1 MKRFVLALPITAA
14 LIGTVNT
21 PVLARTQESR
31 ADLMKRA
38 SALSDAKDY
47 TGAEALYNKAIALDP
62 KDAMGWLMRGF
73 VRSQSDNLDGAIADD
88 TSGLVALSL
97 AEGAAHLQAIGFT
110 NRADAW
116 RRKNE
121 PLRALVDAIAACKV
135 EEGFAAAWSVRA
147 DAQYLLGNLE
157 QANIC
162 LEKALALDKNRT
174 RTYTEEGA
182 RKNAQTHRKTDDK
195 IDTDPIFKAAFDAAA
210 AGEDEKAMTG
220 YTEVIEVSPLT
231 PAAWGNRGNL
241 HFKAKRYEAAI
252 ADYSTAI
259 TAAGVI
265 KLVDTQAMNLA
276 NRANTYTR
284 LGRLAEA
291 VNDLELSVKVKP
303 DYTRAVD
310 MLKKAKA
317 KLDAQP
323 AEALAPL
330 ERAQKYYAEA
340 EKAGLFEA
348 AMPRNAARK
357 LLDELI
363 AAEPKNAAA
372 LVLRG
377 KLENLGMIGVVKE
390 AREFFDRALA
400 ADPNNADAL
409 YEHAQAL
416 TSSFTATDADRAQAL
431 KELKQ
436 AVARGR
442 TDATARVKLADAL
455 SGAQDYAGAGE
466 QLDLVVQSDPQ
477 NTDYL
482 IKRAQLRYLQ
492 KDWRRSIEDRS
503 KVVALKPT
511 AANLANRADAY
522 VENKQFDEAIAD
534 FDRAIMLAPKDGDHL
549 VGRAR
554 AKRLKGDK
562 SGALADYTAAHALDE
577 TLPAVAANLSDAD
590 KADTARHD
598 FKRLLGKIAE
608 SSKQLSN
615 SFAEV
620 NKAQRAKDKAE
631 ARLRRLLVGDKR
643 TDTEILADFE
653 SDSKANVLDEEDYMD
668 HAHVLARQEKYDA
681 AIADCTKAI
690 AVKADYSDAYNFR
703 GVLYETTKDYEKAFA
718 DYDKAVSIRPKSGI
732 YLRNR
737 GDMHYQFKRFND
749 AWADY
754 DKAITDDPKEALNY
768 FKRGNASFQ
777 RGKFDDAINDYT
789 KALELKPDMKAAAD
803 NREVAKRRKAAG
815 GRGREPSLRLRTAQ
829 APPFTCC
836 SFVAGREAGLS

>member
-1 MKRFVLALPITAA
+1 MKRIVLALPITAA

-31 ADLMKRA
+31 PELMKRA
-38 SALSDAKDY
+38 EALTNAKDWAA
-47 TGAEALYNKAIALDP
+47 AEPLYNKAIALDP

-73 VRSQSDNLDGAIADD
+73 VRSQNNNLDGAIADD

-116 RRKNE
+116 RQKNE

-135 EEGFAAAWSVRA
+135 EEGFAAAWSVRG

-162 LEKALALDKNRT
+162 LEKALALDKSRT
-174 RTYTEEGA
+174 RTYTEEGG
-182 RKNAQTHRKTDDK
+182 RKNAQNHRPLDDKTDIEPD
-195 IDTDPIFKAAFDAAA
+195 FKAAVAAAA
-210 AGEDEKAMTG
+210 AGESDKAMAG
-220 YTEVIEVSPLT
+220 YVRIIEIRPLT
-231 PAAWGNRGNL
+231 PGAWGNLGNL
-241 HFKAKRYEAAI
+241 HFNAKHYELAI
-252 ADYSTAI
+252 ADYSMAV
-259 TAAGVI
+259 TAAGINKV
-265 KLVDTQAMNLA
+265 VDSQAINLM
-276 NRANTYTR
+276 NRANAYTR

-291 VNDLELSVKVKP
+291 VNDLELAVKVKP

-310 MLKKAKA
+310 MLKTAKA

-323 AEALAPL
+323 SETLPPL
-330 ERAQKYYAEA
+330 ERAQKYFAQA
-340 EKAGLFEA
+340 EKAGLFESAQPRA
-348 AMPRNAARK
+348 AAK
-357 LLDELI
+357 KILDELI
-363 AAEPKNAAA
+363 AADPKNAAA

-377 KLENLGMIGVVKE
+377 RVENLGMIGVVKE

-455 SGAQDYAGAGE
+455 SGAQDYAGAVE
-466 QLDLVVQSDPQ
+466 QLDLVVKAEPQSE
-477 NTDYL
+477 DYL
-482 IKRAQLRYLQ
+482 RKRAVLRQ
-492 KDWRRSIEDRS
+492 QMKDWGKAIVDWSQIIS
-503 KVVALKPT
+503 LKPT
-511 AANLANRADAY
+511 AGNYSSRGDAY
-522 VENKQFDEAIAD
+522 VDNRQYTEAITD
-534 FDRAIMLAPKDGDHL
+534 FDKAITLAPKDGDHL

-562 SGALADYTAAHALDE
+562 SGALADYAKAHELDA

-590 KADTARHD
+590 AAEAARHD
-598 FKRLLGKIAE
+598 FKRLLGKIAD
-608 SSKQLSN
+608 SSKQLTE
-615 SFAEV
+615 SFVEV

-690 AVKADYSDAYNFR
+690 ALKADYSDAYNFR
-703 GVLYETTKDYEKAFA
+703 GVLYETTKDYEKAFT
-718 DYDKAVSIRPKSGI
+718 DYDKAVSIRPKSGT
-732 YLRNR
+732 YLGNR
-737 GDMHYQFKRFND
+737 GDMHYQLKRFNE

-803 NREVAKRRKAAG
+803 NREVAKRRKAMG
-815 GRGREPSLRLRTAQ
+815 G
-829 APPFTCC
+829 
-836 SFVAGREAGLS
+836 

>member
-1 MKRFVLALPITAA
+1 MNRFSYALPLTAA
-14 LIGTVNT
+14 LIGTVST
-21 PVLARTQESR
+21 PTLARTQESR
-31 ADLMKRA
+31 PELMKRA
-38 SALSDAKDY
+38 EALTSAKNWAA
-47 TGAEALYNKAIALDP
+47 AEPLYNKAIALDP
-62 KDAMGWLMRGF
+62 KDHMAWLMRGF
-73 VRSQSDNLDGAIADD
+73 VRSQNSNLDGAISDD
-88 TSGLVALSL
+88 TSGLTTLALG
-97 AEGAAHLQAIGFT
+97 EGTAHLRAIAYT

-116 RRKNE
+116 RAKNE
-121 PLRALVDAIAACKV
+121 PLRALVDAIAACIS
-135 EEGFAAAWSVRA
+135 EEGFAAAWSVRG

-157 QANIC
+157 QAKIC
-162 LEKALALDKNRT
+162 LEKALALDKSRT

-182 RKNAQTHRKTDDK
+182 RKNAQGRRA
-195 IDTDPIFKAAFDAAA
+195 IDEKVETEPLFKAALTAER
-210 AGEDEKAMTG
+210 AGEAEKAMAG
-220 YTEVIEVSPLT
+220 YTEVIEIHPL
-231 PAAWGNRGNL
+231 AAGAWGNRGGL
-241 HFKAKRYEAAI
+241 HFKANRLDAAL

-259 TAAGVI
+259 TVSSVGKQTDSMALDLTNRS
-265 KLVDTQAMNLA
+265 LV
-276 NRANTYTR
+276 YSR

-291 VNDLELSVKVKP
+291 VNDLELAVKVKP

-310 MLKKAKA
+310 LLKTARE
-317 KLDAQP
+317 KLAAAP
-323 AEALAPL
+323 SEALPPL
-330 ERAQKYYAEA
+330 ERAKKYYADAEA
-340 EKAGLFEA
+340 GGLFNSAQPRA
-348 AMPRNAARK
+348 AAK
-357 LLDELI
+357 KILDELI

-390 AREFFDRALA
+390 AMAYFERALA

-409 YEHAQAL
+409 YEHAVAL
-416 TSSFTATDADRAQAL
+416 NSGFSVSDSDRAQSL

-442 TDATARVKLADAL
+442 TDSAARLKLADAL
-455 SGAQDYAGAGE
+455 SGAKDLSGAGE

-482 IKRAQLRYLQ
+482 IRRAQLRYQQ
-492 KDWRRSIEDRS
+492 KDWRRCIEDRS

-511 AANLANRADAY
+511 AGNLANRADAY

-534 FDRAIMLAPKDGDHL
+534 FDKAVALAPKDADHL

-562 SGALADYTAAHALDE
+562 SGALADYTKAHELDA

-590 KADTARHD
+590 QADAARHD
-598 FKRLLGKIAE
+598 FKRLMGKIAE
-608 SSKQLSN
+608 SSKQVN
-615 SFAEV
+615 ESFIAV

-643 TDTEILADFE
+643 TDTEILADFK
-653 SDSKANVLDEEDYMD
+653 SDSDANVLDEEDYLD
-668 HAHVLARQEKYDA
+668 HAHVLARQEKYA
-681 AIADCTKAI
+681 LAIADCTKAI
-690 AVKADYSDAYNFR
+690 ALKADYSDAYNFR
-703 GVLYETTKDYEKAFA
+703 GVLYETTKDYEHAFA
-718 DYDKAVSIRPKSGI
+718 DYDKAVSIRPQSGT

-737 GDMHYQFKRFND
+737 GDIHYELKRFNE

-754 DKAITDDPKEALNY
+754 DKATADDPKEALNY

-777 RGKFDDAINDYT
+777 RGKYDDAIADYT

-815 GRGREPSLRLRTAQ
+815 G
-829 APPFTCC
+829 
-836 SFVAGREAGLS
+836 